1 MRYINLRY
9 LLTYLLRVGVMVQQY
24 GMASNSE
31 CLPVNN
37 VFGASRGF
45 STTVELIIII
55 IIIIIIINES
65 AVEFLH
71 NLGHRIASI
80 SSDDKEGQ

>member
-55 IIIIIIINES
+55 IIIINES